1 MWNVTEPFSEVDI
14 AVFAEGTYPFARGGV
29 SSVIHRLIEGTPE
42 LTFGVIHLCW
52 DGESLAKN
60 QFPELPNLRWVK
72 PIFLSPTWGKSS
84 KTPKPAAMKLDR
96 RSLRKIG
103 QLLKDLGN
111 GKYDGLEKFYRRHP
125 GWLRDVA
132 TESSPLLTHIP
143 FLKMM
148 VAEYFGEGM
157 SYLDALWMSHEFT
170 GLLTKL
176 LAQDYPKAKVYHSH
190 TNGYAGLAAILAKW
204 QNGGKF
210 LMSEHALY
218 VRDAISFIPE
228 PEEDRLALQESA
240 PEGQPNFP
248 VPVGHIRKQKWE
260 AWFRRLG
267 HFVYQHMDASVYL
280 YEGAYKEAQTYGYP
294 VDAIEPHIIPNG
306 IDLAAFKPLRD
317 AQLARNTARRDR
329 SYIWTIGFIGRI
341 VPIKGVLEFI
351 DVIKALSER
360 DDLDADFRVLFV
372 GPTTEDPEYFRR
384 CLAKIRRL
392 GLGDMVFFTGTQN
405 VQDVLGHI
413 DVVTIPS
420 LSEAFPMVCLE
431 AMACGIPIVA
441 NDVGCIRDILS
452 SAAPRRALKLQPPRL
467 IDSPPPPPR
476 SLPAAQAKSGRRR
489 GALLPPPPPL
499 AAVPAPRNAGAV
511 VPKSSPESFTDKLQH
526 LLTTPKTY
534 QRFQQ
539 EGPKIIEAR
548 YRSAGFLQRYRDL
561 YEQLLGRELE
571 PKATAKPVPASYEYL
586 KPKILQGKS

>member
-1 MWNVTEPFSEVDI
+1 MWNVTEPFSEVDV
-14 AVFAEGTYPFARGGV
+14 AVFAEGTYPYARGGV

-42 LTFGVIHLCW
+42 LSFGVIHLCW
-52 DGESLAKN
+52 DGESLGES
-60 QFPELPNLRWVK
+60 QFAELPNLRWVK
-72 PIFLSPTWGKSS
+72 PIFLSPTWGKGG
-84 KTPKPAAMKLDR
+84 KGQKPPAMKLDR
-96 RSLRKIG
+96 KSLKLLG
-103 QLLKDLGN
+103 QVLKDLGAGN
-111 GKYDGLEKFYRRHP
+111 YAGLEQFYRRHP

-148 VAEYFGEGM
+148 VEEYFGEGL

-218 VRDAISFIPE
+218 VRDAISFIPG
-228 PEEDRLALQESA
+228 PSDPMAPQEQGTA
-240 PEGQPNFP
+240 HFP
-248 VPVGHIRKQKWE
+248 TPIAQIRRQKWE

-267 HFVYQHMDASVYL
+267 HFVYQHIDASVYL
-280 YEGAYKEAQTYGYP
+280 YDGAFKEAKSYGYP
-294 VDAIEPHIIPNG
+294 TGAIEPHIIPNG
-306 IDLAAFKPLRD
+306 IDLAAFKPLRE
-317 AQLARNTARRDR
+317 AQLARNVARRDS

-351 DVIKALSER
+351 DVIAALARRKELSAE
-360 DDLDADFRVLFV
+360 FRVLFV

-452 SAAPRRALKLQPPRL
+452 STPRL
-467 IDSPPPPPR
+467 RPR
-476 SLPAAQAKSGRRR
+476 LRPRQVPALGPGQSRPA
-489 GALLPPPPPL
+489 LPPPPPL
-499 AAVPAPRNAGAV
+499 AAVAAPRSAGAV
-511 VPKSSPESFTDKLQH
+511 VPKSSPLSFTDRLHH

-548 YRSAGFLQRYRDL
+548 YRSSGFLQRYRDL
-561 YEQLLGRELE
+561 YEKLLGTRLA
-571 PKATAKPVPASYEYL
+571 PKPAAEKVAASYEYL
-586 KPKILQGKS
+586 KPNILQGKS